1 MYGYGYG
8 FYGFDRTYILLIIGM
23 LLSLAASAKLKST
36 FAKYRR
42 IRSAS
47 GLTGAEAA
55 ARILRAAGITDVQI
69 QAIPGSLTDHYD
81 PRTKTV
87 SLSQDIYGQTSL
99 AAVGVAA
106 HECGHAIQHAVHYA
120 PLEMRSAIVPVAN
133 LGSSLSW
140 PLFLIGLLAGIRPLT
155 TAGIVLFSLA
165 VLFQLVTLPVE
176 LNASSRALRMLEGT
190 GILGVSETK
199 GARKV
204 LTAAALT
211 YVAAL
216 AASILQLLRLLI
228 LAEEGE
234 MMTNGI
240 NTREMILEILLKID
254 EEGEHSH
261 IAIRDA
267 LSKYQFLPKQDRAFI
282 TRVCEGTLEYRI
294 LIDYIIDS
302 FSKISVDK
310 MKPPIREILRSA
322 VYQLKF
328 MDRVPDS
335 AVCNEAVK
343 LAQRKGFYN
352 LKPFVTE
359 YSGLFHVSWISWNIL
374 PEKEIWYVFSL

>member
-69 QAIPGSLTDHYD
+69 RAIPGSLTDHYD

-106 HECGHAIQHAVHYA
+106 HECGHAIQHAVHYT

-190 GILGVSETK
+190 GILGVSEVK

-228 LAEEGE
+228 LAGRR
-234 MMTNGI
+234 N
-240 NTREMILEILLKID
+240 D
-254 EEGEHSH
+254 
-261 IAIRDA
+261 D
-267 LSKYQFLPKQDRAFI
+267 
-282 TRVCEGTLEYRI
+282 
-294 LIDYIIDS
+294 
-302 FSKISVDK
+302 
-310 MKPPIREILRSA
+310 
-322 VYQLKF
+322 
-328 MDRVPDS
+328 
-335 AVCNEAVK
+335 
-343 LAQRKGFYN
+343 
-352 LKPFVTE
+352 
-359 YSGLFHVSWISWNIL
+359 
-374 PEKEIWYVFSL
+374 

>member
-69 QAIPGSLTDHYD
+69 RAIPGSLTDHYD

-99 AAVGVAA
+99 AAVGVVA

-190 GILGVSETK
+190 GILGVSEVK

-228 LAEEGE
+228 LAGGRR
-234 MMTNGI
+234 N
-240 NTREMILEILLKID
+240 D
-254 EEGEHSH
+254 
-261 IAIRDA
+261 D
-267 LSKYQFLPKQDRAFI
+267 
-282 TRVCEGTLEYRI
+282 
-294 LIDYIIDS
+294 
-302 FSKISVDK
+302 
-310 MKPPIREILRSA
+310 
-322 VYQLKF
+322 
-328 MDRVPDS
+328 
-335 AVCNEAVK
+335 
-343 LAQRKGFYN
+343 
-352 LKPFVTE
+352 
-359 YSGLFHVSWISWNIL
+359 
-374 PEKEIWYVFSL
+374 